1 MIDRVCHDVVYFCDK
16 ITHFDLRYFPWK
28 LSGLYLVQLNCQ
40 WVVKISLDCAGN
52 RLEEIVPLA
61 KFKLT
66 LPYLIFFHR
75 FPVTWPEFNICKHS
89 NSNIFEYSRKSIA
102 VRLAI

>member
-28 LSGLYLVQLNCQ
+28 LSGLYLVQLNRQ

-52 RLEEIVPLA
+52 RLEEIISLA
-61 KFKLT
+61 KFILA
-66 LPYLIFFHR
+66 LPYLIFFIDSLLYGLVLI
-75 FPVTWPEFNICKHS
+75 FANILIVILL
-89 NSNIFEYSRKSIA
+89 NIQENRSQ
-102 VRLAI
+102 